1 VTARR
6 VGRQVSGFAAPL
18 PLLVLFAAFLV
29 AIVYLVAGS
38 LTRRS
43 APAFPVSPF
52 AHARAANW
60 QQVGDTIT
68 VDATDGERWQYL
80 SLTRGQ
86 LLTPPDTAG
95 WELAVQRYRVI
106 TPAAG
111 AIADIGASTFER
123 ARPAANTGFV
133 VTTFGSQPENTAIAH
148 WYRYNLLTHLL
159 EPNGHVFIVRA
170 PAGAL
175 WRLAIVSYYC
185 PGLVAG
191 CLTLRYAPLA
201 H

>member
-1 VTARR
+1 VTKQRAVRDVR
-6 VGRQVSGFAAPL
+6 GFAAPL

-29 AIVYLVAGS
+29 AIIYLVAGS

-43 APAFPVSPF
+43 APVFPVSPR

-68 VDATDGERWQYL
+68 VDATDGEHWQYL
-80 SLTRGQ
+80 SLMRGQ
-86 LLTPPDTAG
+86 VLTPPDTAG

-106 TPAAG
+106 TPLAG
-111 AIADIGASTFER
+111 AIADNGASTFER
-123 ARPAANTGFV
+123 VRPTGNMSFV
-133 VTTFGSQPENTAIAH
+133 ATTFGTQPENTAIAH

-159 EPNGHVFIVRA
+159 EPNGHVFVVRA
-170 PAGAL
+170 PSGAL
-175 WRLAIVSYYC
+175 WKLAVVSYYC

-191 CLTLRYAPLA
+191 CLTIRYAPLA